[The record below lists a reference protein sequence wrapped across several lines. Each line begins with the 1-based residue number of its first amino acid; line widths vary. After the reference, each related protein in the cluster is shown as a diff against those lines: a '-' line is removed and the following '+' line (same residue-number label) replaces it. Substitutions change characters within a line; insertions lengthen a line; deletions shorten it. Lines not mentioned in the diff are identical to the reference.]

1 MTLGQLKTLVRDLIR
16 DNVNYEATAPD
27 SQSALN
33 YTNTQ
38 VVEAINYAIKNYCD
52 KTGATYL
59 WEFADLDDDGIAEI
73 PTDYIRVLGVEFMNK
88 ELVKSS
94 DDFESMKDDQWET
107 RRGTVTRR
115 WVMWSGSHVKL
126 TPIPDVPGADGMPS
140 CVIKY
145 IEQPTA
151 LSADADEVD
160 SRIPESQ
167 QEYLKYSAAAWL
179 LQHMNDEQSIAL
191 SSVFDKQFNNLIKG
205 VR

>member
-38 VVEAINYAIKNYCD
+38 VVDAINYAIKNYCD

-59 WEFADLDDDGIAEI
+59 EENATLTAAGIATI
-73 PTDYIRVLGVEFMNK
+73 PADYIRVLGVEYSNK
-88 ELVKSS
+88 ELVKS
-94 DDFESMKDDQWET
+94 DADFEDMKDDQWET
-107 RRGTVTRR
+107 RTGTVTRR

-126 TPIPDVPGADGMPS
+126 TPILSAWSGGTSQCA
-140 CVIKY
+140 IKF

-151 LSADADEVD
+151 LSADADTVD
-160 SRIPESQ
+160 TRIPASQ
-167 QEYLKYSAAAWL
+167 QEYLKYAAAAWL

>member
-38 VVEAINYAIKNYCD
+38 VVDAINYAIKNYCD

-59 WEFADLDDDGIAEI
+59 EENATLTAAGIATI
-73 PTDYIRVLGVEFMNK
+73 PADYIRVLGVEYSNK
-88 ELVKSS
+88 ELVKS
-94 DDFESMKDDQWET
+94 DADFEDMKDDQWET
-107 RRGTVTRR
+107 RTGTVTRR

-126 TPIPDVPGADGMPS
+126 TPILSAWSGGTSQCA
-140 CVIKY
+140 IKF

-151 LSADADEVD
+151 LSSDTDEVD
-160 SRIPESQ
+160 SRIPLSQ
-167 QEYLKYSAAAWL
+167 QEYLKYAAAAWL
-179 LQHMNDEQSIAL
+179 LQHMNDEQSLAL